1 MQQYHEALKAIDHPD
16 SELIFLGGVG
26 AIFILLILI
35 CCCFC
40 RCLKKRKDRR
50 ILTMTAEA
58 ATAKADDISDNFSGT
73 LELQS
78 VHDSEAANDQTDAK
92 ILHQTKS
99 MRQEEL
105 T

>member
-1 MQQYHEALKAIDHPD
+1 
-16 SELIFLGGVG
+16 
-26 AIFILLILI
+26 
-35 CCCFC
+35 
-40 RCLKKRKDRR
+40 
-50 ILTMTAEA
+50 MTAEA